1 LGLSELHPLTC
12 LCITSLGI
20 VTDTVD
26 AETLTNN
33 ATDIVELFNALK
45 KLKDATSNSTAES
58 LIDFEKVSP

>member
-1 LGLSELHPLTC
+1 
-12 LCITSLGI
+12 
-20 VTDTVD
+20 VD

-58 LIDFEKVSP
+58 LIDFEKVSPW